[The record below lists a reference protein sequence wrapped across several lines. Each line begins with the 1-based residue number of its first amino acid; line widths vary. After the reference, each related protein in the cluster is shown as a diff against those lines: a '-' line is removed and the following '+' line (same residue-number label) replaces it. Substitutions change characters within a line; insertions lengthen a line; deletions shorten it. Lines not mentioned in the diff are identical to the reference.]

1 MTQHSDRSVFLML
14 LSVAMLW
21 GGNVVMV
28 KYLTGYFPPLALA
41 PIRLTLAT
49 ALLLPLVLNRYG
61 RQLPPRDTWLPIL
74 GVASCSIFFHQL
86 SMSIGTTLTSGT
98 HAVLI
103 LGLNPLF
110 TVVLASLLVKES
122 LTWSKAVGVLLGF
135 GGAALL
141 AGYGTA
147 QGTATVAGDLWM
159 VFSMITYVLGSL
171 FVKRATA
178 SVSPLVVTAYS
189 HLLGSVGLV
198 MLGLA
203 ANDRWYYDGVA
214 QPWPL
219 AVMLFS
225 SFVCTAL
232 GAIWWN
238 TGIRQVGASVASL
251 FLSAIPVFG
260 VFASAFFLS
269 EDIRF
274 HHLAALLL
282 VTLGVSLGTGV
293 MRPDRLWSRRRLGE

>member
-1 MTQHSDRSVFLML
+1 ML

-28 KYLTGYFPPLALA
+28 KYLTSFFPPLALA

-61 RQLPPRDTWLPIL
+61 RQLPPRETWLPIL

-110 TVVLASLLVKES
+110 TVVLASLLVKET
-122 LTWSKAVGVLLGF
+122 LTWSKAAGVLLGF

-141 AGYGTA
+141 AVNGQ
-147 QGTATVAGDLWM
+147 QGTATVTGDLWM
-159 VFSMITYVLGSL
+159 AFSMITYVLGSL

-189 HLLGSVGLV
+189 HLLGSIGLV
-198 MLGLA
+198 LLGFA
-203 ANDRWYYDGVA
+203 ANERWYYDGAA

-251 FLSAIPVFG
+251 FLNGIPVFG
-260 VFASAFFLS
+260 VFASAIFLN

-282 VTLGVSLGTGV
+282 VTLGVSLGTGG
-293 MRPDRLWSRRRLGE
+293 MRPTRFWSRRRLGEWEEKK

>member
-1 MTQHSDRSVFLML
+1 ML

-28 KYLTGYFPPLALA
+28 KYLTSFFPPLALA

-61 RQLPPRDTWLPIL
+61 RQLPPRETWLPIL

-110 TVVLASLLVKES
+110 TVVLASLLVKET
-122 LTWSKAVGVLLGF
+122 LTWSKAAGVLLGF

-141 AGYGTA
+141 AVNGQ
-147 QGTATVAGDLWM
+147 QGTATVTGDLWM
-159 VFSMITYVLGSL
+159 AFSMITYVLGSL

-189 HLLGSVGLV
+189 HLLGSIGLV
-198 MLGLA
+198 LLGFA
-203 ANDRWYYDGVA
+203 ANERWYYDGAA

-251 FLSAIPVFG
+251 FLNGIPVFG
-260 VFASAFFLS
+260 VFASAIFLN

-293 MRPDRLWSRRRLGE
+293 MRPNRFWSRRRLGEWEEKK